1 MAKLKLPSFEEAS
14 LLQKTLFYVV
24 TFVLGSAAFIAITSL
39 LVVSA
44 AKAAIP
50 TRNNTDTSASATDK
64 AGAELAPGPTGKPS
78 GRRGRPSKIKAP
90 VEAEAA
96 PVEDTH

>member
-24 TFVLGSAAFIAITSL
+24 TFVLGSAGFIAIASL

-50 TRNNTDTSASATDK
+50 SRNTESSASATDK
-64 AGAELAPGPTGKPS
+64 VAEVAPTGTGKPA
-78 GRRGRPSKIKAP
+78 GRRARPSKVKPI
-90 VEAEAA
+90 VEAEA
-96 PVEDTH
+96 PPSEDTH